1 MLFEAGH
8 TPYNAAANIVNCRGM
23 GTCGTCAVE
32 VQVVAGPG
40 LSQQNWKEKARLSC
54 PPHVRVKA
62 KERLRLACQC
72 RVLPGT
78 TVTVSKHP
86 GMWGHKL
93 LHKRGS
99 SRMACAE
106 DSGNTDAGSAGS
118 AGFVDSAGTA
128 AAAATSFDA
137 LRAGPIETVL
147 AALDEAGGW
156 DNVPPWLKDEMRSNQ
171 AGETGAVSIYI
182 GALWALNLRMKFGAP
197 PGGGST
203 DEDVGIG
210 TTDAATSRATAPA
223 PAPASTTPPTKDLQQ
238 WALMQSLLD
247 FAEHHREIEREH
259 LVLINEILPPVERS
273 RLLPVWR
280 VAGFLLGAV

>member
-1 MLFEAGH
+1 MLSTVSRTRGVWATSHAHAAAYLATLTPPSLPSAATPSQHVALTYEGTTWVAKEVLRTNMQGRTVREMLFEAGH

-54 PPHVRVKA
+54 PPHVRVEA

-93 LHKRGS
+93 LPKRGN
-99 SRMACAE
+99 SRMCAE

-118 AGFVDSAGTA
+118 VGWLFGSVVG
-128 AAAATSFDA
+128 
-137 LRAGPIETVL
+137 LVV
-147 AALDEAGGW
+147 GGCRW
-156 DNVPPWLKDEMRSNQ
+156 
-171 AGETGAVSIYI
+171 
-182 GALWALNLRMKFGAP
+182 
-197 PGGGST
+197 
-203 DEDVGIG
+203 
-210 TTDAATSRATAPA
+210 
-223 PAPASTTPPTKDLQQ
+223 
-238 WALMQSLLD
+238 
-247 FAEHHREIEREH
+247 
-259 LVLINEILPPVERS
+259 
-273 RLLPVWR
+273 
-280 VAGFLLGAV
+280 